1 MSECRQD
8 LPETKSNNEMKTLKI
23 LFIATMLI
31 SPAIAFSQTQ
41 NSQSGKSE
49 RTHQKK
55 SSRTRTSTD
64 SSDVTAIIKD
74 SANAESGPIL
84 NDNGTVTSSTDIAG
98 GGRSS
103 TGRPDAD
110 TTGYNVKRK
119 KITIVTDGSVMP
131 DTTRKRKSRP

>member
-1 MSECRQD
+1 
-8 LPETKSNNEMKTLKI
+8 MK
-23 LFIATMLI
+23 
-31 SPAIAFSQTQ
+31 
-41 NSQSGKSE
+41 
-49 RTHQKK
+49 
-55 SSRTRTSTD
+55 TSTD

-84 NDNGTVTSSTDIAG
+84 NDNGTVTSATDIAG

-119 KITIVTDGSVMP
+119 KKTMVTGGSVMP